1 MKPEQLAALIEQL
14 GQLLPGATAFE
25 RARFARSIAC
35 HEPYTLGPD
44 SLPKAGVP
52 RGSIT
57 AGQCAPGAIYP
68 EVAHDYQRYVPAQ
81 YDASKPA
88 GLIVF
93 QDGARYLGAE
103 ANAPHVL
110 DNLIHAGVLAPM
122 VAVFVEPG
130 AKGPGLPIYGGPGNR
145 SVEYDSIGDAY
156 ARFLIEEL
164 LPEALGGLN
173 LSSDPA
179 QRVICGLSS
188 GGICAFN
195 AAWHRPDV
203 FGKVI
208 SHCGS
213 FVNLRGGH
221 ELAYEVRRG
230 ERKSLKVCLQTGRH
244 DLDIVFGRWLE
255 ANREM
260 AAALEYR
267 GYSHQLVVGEGGH
280 SLKHGGSLL
289 PDTLRWLFS
298 REGEEQ

>member
-1 MKPEQLAALIEQL
+1 MKPEQLAALVEQL
-14 GQLLPGATAFE
+14 GQLLPGATPFE

-35 HEPYTLGPD
+35 HEPYSLGPD
-44 SLPKAGVP
+44 AMPQAGVP
-52 RGSIT
+52 KGSIT
-57 AGQCAPGAIYP
+57 AGVCAPGAVYP
-68 EVAHDYQRYVPAQ
+68 DVAHNYQRYVPAQ
-81 YDASKPA
+81 YDASQPA

-93 QDGARYLGAE
+93 QDGARYLGPE
-103 ANAPHVL
+103 ANAPLVL
-110 DNLIHAGVLAPM
+110 DNLIHAGVLPPM
-122 VAVFVEPG
+122 VAVFIEPG
-130 AKGPGLPIYGGPGNR
+130 AEGPGLPIYGGPGNR
-145 SVEYDSIGDAY
+145 SVEYDSISDAY
-156 ARFLIEEL
+156 SRFLIEEL
-164 LPEALGGLN
+164 LPVALDGLSITN
-173 LSSDPA
+173 DPA

-195 AAWHRPDV
+195 AAWQRPDV

-221 ELAYEVRRG
+221 ELAYQVRRS
-230 ERKSLKVCLQTGRH
+230 ERKPLKVSLQTGRH

-255 ANREM
+255 ANREL

-267 GYSHQLVVGEGGH
+267 GYPHQLVVGEGGH

-298 REGEEQ
+298 REGEDQ